1 MKCFIHLNN
10 ESVNYCN
17 VCKRPICE
25 LCRKVEDGIC
35 PRCSNFTHKTIYE
48 YNRKLLLFLLL
59 ISLARLTVFYD
70 VVVLTISTKSLL
82 PYTSTGVLLL
92 IALFIPFVI
101 NIIRYGFKNAVKYQ
115 CFGKTSAIEI
125 ADNKKWKSPITY
137 LLGILTLIIC
147 GVFYIIFTPLFIVTD
162 IIHLIKSVKDFFYHK
177 KRILTETK
185 IKNLR

>member
-1 MKCFIHLNN
+1 MVFVKTKTSYTHGEDMAITVGINKEGKVVGVKLTSYT
-10 ESVNYCN
+10 ESKDIGPDYPNRFVGLDASN
-17 VCKRPICE
+17 VGE
-25 LCRKVEDGIC
+25 VDAVAGVTYS
-35 PRCSNFTHKTIYE
+35 SN
-48 YNRKLLLFLLL
+48 
-59 ISLARLTVFYD
+59 A
-70 VVVLTISTKSLL
+70 
-82 PYTSTGVLLL
+82 
-92 IALFIPFVI
+92 
-101 NIIRYGFKNAVKYQ
+101 FKNAVKYQ